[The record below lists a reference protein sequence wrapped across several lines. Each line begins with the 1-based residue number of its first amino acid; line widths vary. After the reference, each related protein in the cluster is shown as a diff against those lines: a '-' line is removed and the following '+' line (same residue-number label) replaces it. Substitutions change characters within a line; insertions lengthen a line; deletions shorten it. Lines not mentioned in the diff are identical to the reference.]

1 MQKIKILCVF
11 LVFNFLI
18 FNPEISQASF
28 FTKQNL
34 KDTLA
39 FSTVATLVSGAI
51 VFYIKDRIDYRKLLP
66 ETQEKIQEKLRI
78 YDELRN
84 T

>member
-1 MQKIKILCVF
+1 
-11 LVFNFLI
+11 
-18 FNPEISQASF
+18 
-28 FTKQNL
+28 
-34 KDTLA
+34 
-39 FSTVATLVSGAI
+39 VSGAI

-84 T
+84 NILVKMITTVTRTEIRRSDWREILRKIEKEEREKTILN